1 MAAVLAGPTSRHDV
15 ESETSAFYRKV
26 LETLNAE
33 RVPFL
38 VGGAFAF
45 ACHTGIQRNT
55 KDLDLFIRQC
65 DYALAEKALSGVGY
79 TIELTFPHWL
89 AKVHAGDNFVDL
101 IFNSGNGI
109 SLVDDI
115 WFEHAIDAD
124 VMGVPVRITPVEETV
139 WSKAFIME
147 RERYDGADVVHLLH
161 ACARHID
168 WQRLLGRFGVHWRVL
183 LSHLV
188 LFGFVYP
195 GERSSVPAC
204 VMSDLLHR
212 LQEENSQAPAQ
223 SQLCA
228 GTLLS
233 REQYLHD
240 TLQEGYLDGRV
251 RLGSMTSKDVA
262 DWTDAIPSRSS

>member
-1 MAAVLAGPTSRHDV
+1 M
-15 ESETSAFYRKV
+15 SETTTFYRQV

-55 KDLDLFIRQC
+55 KDLDLFIRHC
-65 DYALAEKALSGVGY
+65 DYPLAEQAFSKLGY
-79 TIELTFPHWL
+79 TTELTFPHWL
-89 AKVHAGDNFVDL
+89 AKVRAGDTFVDL

-109 SLVDDI
+109 SPVDDV
-115 WFEHAIDAD
+115 WFKHAIDAD
-124 VMGVPVRITPVEETV
+124 VMGVPVRITPAEEAL

-161 ACARHID
+161 ACAQHLD
-168 WQRLLGRFGVHWRVL
+168 WHRLLGRFGSHWRVL
-183 LSHLV
+183 LSHIV
-188 LFGFVYP
+188 LFGFIYP
-195 GERSSVPAC
+195 GDRSMVPGW
-204 VMSDLLHR
+204 VMGDLLER
-212 LQEENSQAPAQ
+212 LLQETLQTPPQ
-223 SQLCA
+223 SLLCA

-240 TLQEGYLDGRV
+240 TMQEGYLDARV
-251 RLGSMTSKDVA
+251 RLGSMSSKDVA
-262 DWTDAIPSRSS
+262 DWTDAIPSRNS